1 MSESLPQRLDRWI
14 ARAGFNLLIP
24 PLILLIPWLQELLD
38 QLIFGGN
45 GNLPMTP
52 GGSFL
57 GVLTAPFSHSYPCVV
72 TQARWQWRT
81 LRVVYGL
88 LCYLLLIG
96 WIEKRPLSFQAHDV
110 IAIPP
115 AQDAGWLCR
124 GCAAVADW
132 ACHRR

>member
-24 PLILLIPWLQELLD
+24 PLILLIPWLQELVD
-38 QLIFGGN
+38 QLVFGGN
-45 GNLPMTP
+45 WNLPMTP

-96 WIEKRPLSFQAHDV
+96 WIVDLFL
-110 IAIPP
+110 IP
-115 AQDAGWLCR
+115 AMYEWFENFFIFG
-124 GCAAVADW
+124 
-132 ACHRR
+132 